1 MEPSQSC
8 KEKKKAM
15 WYEKEELRE
24 QRYEEMVSMMNETNF
39 KVITL

>member
-8 KEKKKAM
+8 PVGEKAM
-15 WYEKEELRE
+15 WYEKEELRD
-24 QRYEEMVSMMNETNF
+24 QRYEEMVSMMDETNF